1 MGRGII
7 RDNMRKKKIYVFIVI
22 AIIIA
27 TSIYLARGFFM
38 PKTSNQWYAVHLT
51 NGQVYFGRITSITSD
66 TIAISD
72 TYYLEAT
79 PNPMSTSNSFIIQ
92 QESKPTYK
100 LTRRGD
106 DTMLSSDHKLFINRS
121 TVLFWE
127 KLQDTSDVVRLIVK
141 GNS

>member
-1 MGRGII
+1 M
-7 RDNMRKKKIYVFIVI
+7 KKKYIYIFIVI
-22 AIIIA
+22 AIIITIGA
-27 TSIYLARGFFM
+27 YFAIGFFTQ
-38 PKTSNQWYAVHLT
+38 KSSSQWYAVHLT

-79 PNPMSTSNSFIIQ
+79 PNPVSTSNSFIIQ

-106 DTMLSSDHKLFINRS
+106 DTTLSSDHKLFINRS